1 MTTNGNCDTEPPGLE
16 IYCERKADHYAVEV
30 KIRGLDNE
38 RDYFSAYWNAWYST
52 VKTPATRVAVF
63 EGGVSMPVINRLMW
77 QEERDSKTEVKLIE
91 KRENKIV
98 VGCGLP
104 NLQLADVK
112 PFEREENYKMDYYM
126 RNMVDLYRDGKEII
140 RDDIYGR
147 YRRSEGVTAA
157 LRQCQSFVNTP
168 ILEPVSSRCNEAF
181 VLNQNPTYNRIIETL
196 ADRLE

>member
-1 MTTNGNCDTEPPGLE
+1 MRLLILFTSALCIIGSIADQPIIHFRLRQKTDTPFIYMTTPHTDVKHYFHFPTNPRIDFNLTTNGNCDTEPPGLE

-104 NLQLADVK
+104 NLFL
-112 PFEREENYKMDYYM
+112 
-126 RNMVDLYRDGKEII
+126 GK
-140 RDDIYGR
+140 
-147 YRRSEGVTAA
+147 VV
-157 LRQCQSFVNTP
+157 LLLLVLP
-168 ILEPVSSRCNEAF
+168 LVF
-181 VLNQNPTYNRIIETL
+181 VLLGEVELSPL
-196 ADRLE
+196 W